1 MRTAITK
8 KEWTRVVGANL
19 ALLLIVYLIA
29 LVTTLCG
36 SDFFLLKVDG
46 GAIAALEDTLRSW
59 NVLFLLQ
66 ILFLVVE
73 ETIIVSFVAFSK
85 PRFWWPIAYFAV
97 YLCLYLSFAYSMGS
111 IPSWLPLTSGF
122 LFALAMG
129 LIEARKDWKSWWK
142 PVVRLLIAFAI
153 SLCLNM
159 LISEFRLKLV
169 GLGLIFPTTD
179 VFYLSLE
186 YYLAL
191 ALSLGFIALLITRE
205 KGEAK
210 CRIPRPAGGSSP
222 TSTKCSPKPLPKNN
236 SQLPP
241 SLLKK
246 AKRIR
251 AMAFAAQTA
260 ALIAISLFP
269 IIVGKGTEFA
279 IMYVSFCLT
288 RLILGFKKSLHFK
301 SEMLCISAGA
311 LVFWGLTLLIPSHE
325 AILIVSVAYG
335 CGLALGFRLYW
346 ELHDLRLYR
355 LAAKSDRKAML
366 YCAFKGNVE
375 PRHIKGVMRVRG
387 YGDKEIRM
395 VVSYMSGLK
404 IEAIAH
410 DEKYA
415 KITIDKALT
424 EIAEDLYSRR

>member
-19 ALLLIVYLIA
+19 ALLLLVYLIA
-29 LVTTLCG
+29 LITTLCG

-59 NVLFLLQ
+59 NVN
-66 ILFLVVE
+66 FLVPLAFASIE
-73 ETIIVSFVAFSK
+73 ETIILCFVCLSK
-85 PRFWWPIAYFAV
+85 PKFWWPLSYFAM
-97 YLCLYLSFAYSMGS
+97 YLAFYFVFAFTINS
-111 IPSWLPLTSGF
+111 IPGWLP
-122 LFALAMG
+122 FALGFPYAVAIG
-129 LIEARKDWKSWWK
+129 LVSARKDFKHWWK
-142 PVVRLLIAFAI
+142 PMVRLLIAAAASIVLNFMIFFFRTKLI
-153 SLCLNM
+153 SLGTILSSTS
-159 LISEFRLKLV
+159 L
-169 GLGLIFPTTD
+169 
-179 VFYLSLE
+179 FYLSVE
-186 YYLAL
+186 YDL
-191 ALSLGFIALLITRE
+191 ALSLVLGFIALLMTRE
-205 KGEAK
+205 KGVSK
-210 CRIPRPAGGSSP
+210 CQMHRVAGGSSP
-222 TSTKCSPKPLPKNN
+222 TSTKCSPKPLPKRND
-236 SQLPP
+236 QLPP

-366 YCAFKGNVE
+366 YCAFKGNIE
-375 PRHIKGVMRVRG
+375 PRHIKGIMKIRG
-387 YGDKEIRM
+387 YGDREIRM

>member
-1 MRTAITK
+1 MRTGITK
-8 KEWTRVVGANL
+8 KEWTRVVGTNL
-19 ALLLIVYLIA
+19 ALLLLVYLIA

-59 NVLFLLQ
+59 NVNFLVT
-66 ILFLVVE
+66 ILFLSVE
-73 ETIIVSFVAFSK
+73 ETIILSFTCFHR
-85 PRFWWPIAYFAV
+85 PRFWWPIAYFAT
-97 YLCLYLSFAYSMGS
+97 YLCFYLIFAFTIGS
-111 IPSWLPLTSGF
+111 IPSWLPLSVGMA
-122 LFALAMG
+122 FAITIG
-129 LIEARKDWKSWWK
+129 LIEARKDFKHWWK
-142 PVVRLLIAFAI
+142 PMVRLLIAAAASMVLNFMI
-153 SLCLNM
+153 FFFRTRLVSLGTILSNAN
-159 LISEFRLKLV
+159 L
-169 GLGLIFPTTD
+169 
-179 VFYLSLE
+179 FYLSVE
-186 YYLAL
+186 YDL
-191 ALSLGFIALLITRE
+191 ALSLALGFIALLMTRE
-205 KGEAK
+205 KGVSK
-210 CRIPRPAGGSSP
+210 CRIPQGAGGSSP
-222 TSTKCSPKPLPKNN
+222 TSTKCSPKPQPKRND
-236 SQLPP
+236 QLPP

-251 AMAFAAQTA
+251 AMALAAQTA

-288 RLILGFKKSLHFK
+288 RLVLGFKKSLHFK

-325 AILIVSVAYG
+325 AILVVSVAYG

-346 ELHDLRLYR
+346 ELHDLRFYR

-387 YGDKEIRM
+387 YGDREIRM